1 MKLLENV
8 VFKGIVSF
16 FLFLIFWS
24 LGYVLG
30 YICTLL
36 GLRRELRELLELD
49 DEEDELE
56 DMIKTMNEMGPNN

>member
-56 DMIKTMNEMGPNN
+56 DMIKTMYEMGPNN